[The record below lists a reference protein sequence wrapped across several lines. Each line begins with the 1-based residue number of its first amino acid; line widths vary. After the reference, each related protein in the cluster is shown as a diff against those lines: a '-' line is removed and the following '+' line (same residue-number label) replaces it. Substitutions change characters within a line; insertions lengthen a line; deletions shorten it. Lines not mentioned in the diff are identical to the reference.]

1 MSRTAIIDTGSFQ
14 LNVITA
20 MFKELQRDLRGEG
33 CVSDDLPPPDG
44 IHSSGELA
52 TIRKRELQREARAYL
67 DSENF
72 DWWATVMSTDVTVL
86 RERLIH
92 G

>member
-20 MFKELQRDLRGEG
+20 MFRELQRDLRGKG

-44 IHSSGELA
+44 IHSSVELA
-52 TIRKRELQREARAYL
+52 TIRKRELQVEARDYL

-72 DWWATVMSTDVTVL
+72 CWWANVMSTDAETL

>member
-1 MSRTAIIDTGSFQ
+1 MARTAIIDTGSFQ
-14 LNVITA
+14 LNVVTA

-44 IHSSGELA
+44 IHSSAELA
-52 TIRKRELQREARAYL
+52 SIRKRELQVEARHYL
-67 DSENF
+67 DSDNF
-72 DWWATVMSTDVTVL
+72 CWWANVMSTDAVIL